1 MWLCPKGNGQLLQR
15 FRRGEASIR
24 SVLKVH
30 SSCVETDWRRNVLR
44 DYGKT
49 GETGRGVKY
58 WSRRNLGVAC
68 TAERTV

>member
-1 MWLCPKGNGQLLQR
+1 MDNY
-15 FRRGEASIR
+15 RRDSGAGRPPQDLFSE
-24 SVLKVH
+24 VL
-30 SSCVETDWRRNVLR
+30 SSCVETDWWRNVLR

-58 WSRRNLGVAC
+58 GSRRNLGVAC